1 MGEARHGAVPV
12 HQGDS
17 GKKTIILVQ
26 VILGIVGG
34 SLFFWTTMYKGVDI
48 FYFIHF
54 LILFIILTVIS
65 LVLWKYSFF
74 VSYSI
79 TLLLILYFFIGMIDI
94 TDDSDWLY
102 TLFIMLPFAV
112 IFLGIIVVIELV
124 LRHLDKYLTKK

>member
-1 MGEARHGAVPV
+1 MMN
-12 HQGDS
+12 
-17 GKKTIILVQ
+17 KTIILVQ

-34 SLFFWTTMYKGVDI
+34 SLFFWTTMYMGVDI

-65 LVLWKYSFF
+65 LFLWKYSFF

-112 IFLGIIVVIELV
+112 IFLGIVVVIELV
-124 LRHLDKYLTKK
+124 LRHLD

>member
-1 MGEARHGAVPV
+1 MN
-12 HQGDS
+12 
-17 GKKTIILVQ
+17 KKIILLQ

-48 FYFIHF
+48 FYFIDF
-54 LILFIILTVIS
+54 LILFIVLTVIS

-79 TLLLILYFFIGMIDI
+79 TLLLILYFYFGMVDI

-102 TLFIMLPFAV
+102 ILFIMLPFGV
-112 IFLGIIVVIELV
+112 IFIGFIVVIELIFKGIKEINNK
-124 LRHLDKYLTKK
+124 KY